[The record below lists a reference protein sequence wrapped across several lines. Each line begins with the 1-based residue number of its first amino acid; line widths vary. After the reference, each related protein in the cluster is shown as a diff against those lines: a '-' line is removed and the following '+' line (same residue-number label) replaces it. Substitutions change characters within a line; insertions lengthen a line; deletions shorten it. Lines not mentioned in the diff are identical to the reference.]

1 VKEEGSYKIQSFAA
15 NVDNEIRRL
24 KAQVELFW
32 PKERACLERAG
43 LRDGMAI
50 LEAGSGPGHL
60 LEKLLEAFPASPVT
74 GVEVD
79 PFLVETSRKVLAT
92 SSGDRCRVF
101 EQSITKMD
109 FPDGTFDFV
118 IARLV
123 LEHLTR
129 PLDAIVEV
137 RRVLKTG
144 GKAVFID
151 NDFDMHLRSYPEIPE
166 LKTLYEAYCRK
177 RTDEGG
183 NPRIGRELPGLLQ
196 MGGFSN
202 VDLEIVSAHSR
213 VIGDEAFLRSE
224 GSGIPAQLV
233 KDGYLA
239 RDMMERL
246 ARRWHEAL
254 KQKHH
259 VFFRQLFL
267 AVGENLPAAAITLDQ
282 AAAMTPATA
291 RSPEAAAILGAAGAE
306 EKKRLLASY
315 LCGLVASAL
324 KTEPERL
331 PTDRALIELGVD
343 SITSVELAN
352 RLGADLGLKIS
363 AVDILEASSVEAAAA
378 GLTASLDGTGR
389 PGADKASGAPGGGK
403 DWEEGEI

>member
-1 VKEEGSYKIQSFAA
+1 MKEEGSYKIQSFAA

-32 PKERACLERAG
+32 PKELACLERAG

-79 PFLVETSRKVLAT
+79 PFLVETSRAILAP
-92 SSGDRCRVF
+92 SAGERCRVF
-101 EQSITKMD
+101 EQSVTKMD

-123 LEHLTR
+123 LEHLAH
-129 PLDAIVEV
+129 PMEAIVEV

-177 RTDEGG
+177 RTDDGG

-213 VIGDEAFLRSE
+213 VVGDEAFLRSE

-239 RDMMERL
+239 RDRMDRL

-259 VFFRQLFL
+259 VFFRQLFF
-267 AVGENLPAAAITLDQ
+267 AVGENLPTAAAATDQ
-282 AAAMTPATA
+282 AAATASDTA
-291 RSPEAAAILGAAGAE
+291 RSPEAAAILGAAGG
-306 EKKRLLASY
+306 EKKRRLLVPY
-315 LCGLVASAL
+315 LRGLVASAL
-324 KTEPERL
+324 KTEPAKL

-343 SITSVELAN
+343 SIASVELAN
-352 RLGADLGLKIS
+352 RLGADLGLRVS
-363 AVDILEASSVEAAAA
+363 AVDILEASSIEAAAA
-378 GLTASLDGTGR
+378 GLAGSADVA
-389 PGADKASGAPGGGK
+389 GAGSGK